1 MTPESTTKIP
11 SELTDE
17 LKQKI
22 DQQIDQCMIKD
33 KHRLRTQLQRLARPQ
48 NKLQNQDQHQ
58 ASKSGRNNDRGGKG
72 NRPKRGAR
80 NNNMN
85 LAQLEQAVQSS
96 LDQVELRKAATP
108 AIEFPNNLPISQKR
122 DEISKAI
129 ANNQVV
135 VIAGETGSG
144 KTTQI
149 PKICLDLGR
158 GVSGMIG
165 HTQPRRL
172 AARSVATR
180 VAEELKVEVGK
191 QLGYQVRFTDQVS
204 ETTQIKLMTDGI
216 LLAETQHDPYLNKY
230 DTLIIDEA
238 HERSLNI
245 DFLLGYLKTLL
256 PKRPDLKLII
266 TSATI
271 DLERFSRHFD
281 GAPVIEVSGRTF
293 PVEVIYQPPI
303 ESEEAKTEGVGAS
316 ILEAVETIRA
326 LPRRSGPNDILI
338 FLSGERDIR
347 DISKLL
353 SDQHYPH
360 TEVMP
365 LYARLSASE
374 QNRVFQAHRGQR
386 IILATNVAETS
397 VTVPG
402 IRYVIDP
409 GFARISRYSS
419 RSKVQRLPI
428 ESVSQASAN
437 QRKGRCGRIAEGVCI
452 RLYDEED
459 FNNRPEFTDAEILR
473 TNLASVI
480 LQMINLRLGDIS
492 KFPFLDAPESRAIKD
507 GYQLLTELGAVNAK
521 RQITNIGKQL
531 VRFPVDPRIARML
544 IAANR
549 NGGLTEVLII
559 ASALTIQ
566 DPRER
571 PLDKQQAAD
580 EKHRAYVHEDS
591 DFLSFVNLWNSIE
604 EQSETMTQNQFRKY
618 CKKYFLNYL
627 RIREWRDLHRQLLLV
642 CKDMKFTLNSEAADY
657 DSVHRSLM
665 TGLLGNLGEKQ
676 DQKDYKGARNRQ
688 FYIFPGS
695 GQFKKA
701 PKWLMSAEMVE
712 TTKLYARINA
722 KIDPAWVE
730 PLAMNLVKRSHSEPH
745 WEKKRGQV
753 VGFEQVSLYGLVI
766 VNRRRVDYSRID
778 PVEARQIFIRQA
790 LVEGDI
796 KLRATFMRHNQVLLA
811 EIEALEHKSRR
822 RDILV
827 DDEVL
832 YEFYDEHL
840 PADVCSTVAL
850 EQWVKADQA
859 NDKKL
864 YLTRDYLMQHS
875 ASHVS
880 DDQFPDIFMWPGMKL
895 KMSYQFEPGTDH
907 DGVSL
912 KVPLG
917 LLNQLPAY
925 RLQWLVPGM
934 LADKCVA
941 LVKALPKNLR
951 KHFVPVPDVV
961 ANALKQMAPD
971 NEPLTDKL
979 GLALKRLTGI
989 EVPRASWDES
999 RLEPYHHFNICVLDE
1014 SGKVVAKGRDL
1025 QRLRQQFSQ
1034 QVSESL
1040 QSVTHHAEERTGI
1053 TRWDFGELGKT
1064 VDVQQAGMKLKA
1076 FPAIEDAG
1084 NSVSLVL
1091 ADTQEKAEQISASG
1105 VLRLLMLANA
1115 QQVKYLQ
1122 KNLPKLDKTLLY
1134 FSKLADK
1141 KSLVDDLLK
1150 AAFYK
1155 TFLLDKPQPSNEAEF
1170 KTCLESHKSELVTH
1184 ATQMAE
1190 RLNEMGETF
1199 HQISKKLNGKVP
1211 LPWMPVFAE
1220 IKTQL
1225 ERLFCKNF
1233 LARVGWQHLQHYPR
1247 YLKAIEQRMDKLQG
1261 QLAKEKIWCAEHEQ
1275 FWLKYETAYQKLA
1288 TQGLDTTPA
1297 EQFRWMLEEYRVSL
1311 YAQQLGT
1318 PQPIS
1323 AKRLQKKMDELGV

>member
-1 MTPESTTKIP
+1 MTSEQLPELNSQPTPQLTA
-11 SELTDE
+11 ELS
-17 LKQKI
+17 QQI
-22 DQQIDQCMIKD
+22 AQQIDQCMIKD
-33 KHRLRTQLQRLARPQ
+33 QHRLRSQLQRLSVFE
-48 NKLQNQDQHQ
+48 
-58 ASKSGRNNDRGGKG
+58 SKSQRQPQTSKDKGRGGKG
-72 NRPKRGAR
+72 KGSNQGG
-80 NNNMN
+80 MN
-85 LAQLEQAVQSS
+85 LAQLEQAVQNS
-96 LDQVELRKAATP
+96 LAQVELRKASSP
-108 AIEFPNNLPISQKR
+108 VVEFPDNLPISQKR
-122 DEISKAI
+122 DEIAEAI

-149 PKICLDLGR
+149 PKICLELGR
-158 GVSGMIG
+158 GITGMIG

-180 VAEELKVEVGK
+180 IAEELKVEVGQ
-191 QLGYQVRFTDQVS
+191 QLGFQVRFTDQVS

-216 LLAETQHDPYLNKY
+216 LLAETQHDPNLTKY

-271 DLERFSRHFD
+271 DLERFSQHFD

-293 PVEVIYQPPI
+293 PVELIYQPPI
-303 ESEEAKTEGVGAS
+303 ESEEAKSEGVGAS

-428 ESVSQASAN
+428 ESISQASAN
-437 QRKGRCGRIAEGVCI
+437 QRKGRCGRVAEGVCI
-452 RLYDEED
+452 RLYEEED

-492 KFPFLDAPESRAIKD
+492 KFPFLDAPDNRAIKD
-507 GYQLLTELGAVNAK
+507 GYQLLMELGAVNDK
-521 RQITNIGKQL
+521 RQITPIGKQL

-544 IAANR
+544 IAAKDS
-549 NGGLTEVLII
+549 GSLSEMLII

-571 PLDKQQAAD
+571 PLDKQQASD
-580 EKHRAYVHEDS
+580 EKHRVYVHEDS

-604 EQSETMTQNQFRKY
+604 EQRQQMSQNQFRTY
-618 CKKYFLNYL
+618 CKKNFLNYL

-642 CKDMKFTLNSEAADY
+642 CKDMKFRPNEKVAEY
-657 DSVHRSLM
+657 DDVHQALM

-730 PLAMNLVKRSHSEPH
+730 PLALNLVKRSHSEPH

-753 VGFEQVSLYGLVI
+753 VAYEQVSLYGLII
-766 VNRRRVDYSRID
+766 VNRRSVDFSRID
-778 PVEARQIFIRQA
+778 PIEAREIFIREA
-790 LVEGDI
+790 LVEGD
-796 KLRATFMRHNQVLLA
+796 LRARARFLANNRKLLA
-811 EIEALEHKSRR
+811 DIEALEHKSRR

-827 DDEVL
+827 DDLVL
-832 YEFYDEHL
+832 YEFYDERL
-840 PADVCSTVAL
+840 PAGISTTVAL
-850 EQWVKADQA
+850 EQWIKQDAA
-859 NDKKL
+859 NDNQL
-864 YLTRDYLMQHS
+864 FLTRDYLMQHS
-875 ASHVS
+875 ASHVNEA
-880 DDQFPDIFMWPGMKL
+880 QFPDVFLWPGMKL
-895 KMSYQFEPGTDH
+895 QMTYQFEPGTEQ
-907 DGVSL
+907 DGVSI

-917 LLNQLPAY
+917 LLNQLPAH
-925 RLQWLVPGM
+925 RLEWLVPGM
-934 LADKCVA
+934 LADKCTA
-941 LVKALPKNLR
+941 LIKALPKTLR

-961 ANALKQMAPD
+961 DRVLQQMAPD
-971 NEPLTDKL
+971 NLSLTESL
-979 GLALKRLTGI
+979 GLALRRLKGVEI
-989 EVPRASWDES
+989 PANSWDTS
-999 RLEPYHHFNICVLDE
+999 RLETHHHFNICVMDE
-1014 SGKVVAKGRDL
+1014 QGKVVQQGRDL

-1034 QVSESL
+1034 QVSDSL
-1040 QSVTHHAEERTGI
+1040 QTAGQHAEERSDI
-1053 TRWDFGELGKT
+1053 KSWDFGDLGNSIK
-1064 VDVQQAGMKLKA
+1064 VQQAGMSLRA
-1076 FPAIEDAG
+1076 YPAIEDAG
-1084 NSVSLVL
+1084 DSVSLIL
-1091 ADTQEKAEQISASG
+1091 ADTEERAQKISTDG
-1105 VLRLLMLANA
+1105 VLRLLMLASA

-1122 KNLPKLDKTLLY
+1122 KNLPKLDKTVLFFNRLE
-1134 FSKLADK
+1134 SQKT
-1141 KSLVDDLLK
+1141 LVDDLLK
-1150 AAFYK
+1150 AAFHR
-1155 TFLLDKPQPSNEAEF
+1155 TFLEGQKLPVSEQQF
-1170 KTCLESHKSELVTH
+1170 KECLERNKSELV
-1184 ATQMAE
+1184 ANASDMAL
-1190 RLNEMGETF
+1190 RLNSIGEAF
-1199 HQISKKLNGKVP
+1199 HQISKKLNGQVS
-1211 LPWMPVFAE
+1211 LPWVPVYAD
-1220 IKTQL
+1220 IKLQL
-1225 ERLFCKNF
+1225 ERLFAPHF
-1233 LARVGWQHLQHYPR
+1233 LTRVHWQQLQHYPR
-1247 YLKAIEQRMDKLQG
+1247 YLKAVVQRMDKLSG
-1261 QLAKEKIWCAEHEQ
+1261 QLVKEKMWCAELEQ
-1275 FWLKYETAYQKLA
+1275 FWQRYESLYQKLDS
-1288 TQGLDTTPA
+1288 QGMDTEPA
-1297 EQFRWMLEEYRVSL
+1297 EQFRWMLEEYRVSI
-1311 YAQQLGT
+1311 YAQALGT

-1323 AKRLQKKMDELGV
+1323 AKRLQKKLDELKV

>member
-1 MTPESTTKIP
+1 MSAVIP
-11 SELTDE
+11 PD
-17 LKQKI
+17 I
-22 DQQIDQCMIKD
+22 AQQIAEQIDSCMLKD
-33 KHRLRTQLQRLARPQ
+33 RHRLRRQLRDL
-48 NKLQNQDQHQ
+48 
-58 ASKSGRNNDRGGKG
+58 SGSQKGKPAKG
-72 NRPKRGAR
+72 KRKPVTF
-80 NNNMN
+80 
-85 LAQLEQAVQSS
+85 AQLEQAVQNSVG
-96 LDQVELRKAATP
+96 QVEKRIASTP
-108 AIEFPNNLPISQKR
+108 NVEFPDNLPVSQKR
-122 DEISKAI
+122 EEIAEAI
-129 ANNQVV
+129 AKSQVV

-158 GVSGMIG
+158 GVQGMIG

-180 VAEELKVEVGK
+180 IAEELKVKVGE
-191 QLGYQVRFTDQVS
+191 QLGFQVRFTDQVTD
-204 ETTQIKLMTDGI
+204 TTQIKLMTDGI
-216 LLAETQHDPYLNKY
+216 LLAETQNDPYLNKY

-245 DFLLGYLKTLL
+245 DFLLGYLKQLL

-271 DLERFSRHFD
+271 DLERFSKHFD
-281 GAPVIEVSGRTF
+281 DAPVIEVSGRTY
-293 PVEVIYQPPI
+293 PVEVIYQPPV
-303 ESEEAKTEGVGAS
+303 ESDEVKTEGIGAA
-316 ILEAVETIRA
+316 ILEAVETIRTM
-326 LPRRSGPNDILI
+326 PRHSGPNDILV
-338 FLSGERDIR
+338 FLSGEQDIR
-347 DISKLL
+347 EVSKLL
-353 SDQHYPH
+353 NDQHYHH

-374 QNRVFQAHRGQR
+374 QNRVFQPHRGQR
-386 IILATNVAETS
+386 IVLATNVAETS

-428 ESVSQASAN
+428 ESISQASAN
-437 QRKGRCGRIAEGVCI
+437 QRKGRCGRVAEGVCI
-452 RLYDEED
+452 RLYEEEE
-459 FNNRPEFTDAEILR
+459 FNTRAEFTDAEILR

-480 LQMINLRLGDIS
+480 LQMTNLRLGDIAR
-492 KFPFLDAPESRAIKD
+492 FPFIDAPDNRAIKD
-507 GYQLLTELGAVNAK
+507 GYQLLTELGAVNQN

-549 NGGLTEVLII
+549 YGSLTELLII

-580 EKHRAYVHEDS
+580 EKHQAYIHEDS

-604 EQSETMTQNQFRKY
+604 EQRQEMSSNQFRKY

-642 CKDMKFTLNSEAADY
+642 CRDMKLSLNSEPAEY
-657 DSVHRSLM
+657 DAVHRALM
-665 TGLLGNLGEKQ
+665 TGLLGSLGEKQ

-688 FYIFPGS
+688 FYLFPGS
-695 GQFKKA
+695 GQFKKS
-701 PKWLMSAEMVE
+701 PKWVMSAEMVE
-712 TTKLYARINA
+712 TSKLYARINA

-753 VGFEQVSLYGLVI
+753 VALEQVSLYGLVI
-766 VNRRRVDYSRID
+766 VNRRKVDFGKID
-778 PVEARQIFIRQA
+778 PVLAREIFIRGA
-790 LVEGDI
+790 LVESD
-796 KLRATFMRHNQVLLA
+796 LNTRASFMRHNKSLLA

-827 DDEVL
+827 DEETL
-832 YEFYDEHL
+832 YQFYDEQL
-840 PADVCSTVAL
+840 PEAICTSVDF
-850 EQWVKADQA
+850 EQWLKADKG
-859 NDKKL
+859 NDKQL
-864 YLTRDYLMQHS
+864 YLTREYLMQHS
-875 ASHVS
+875 ATHVS
-880 DDQFPDIFMWPGMKL
+880 DNQFPDEFLWPGMRLKL
-895 KMSYQFEPGTDH
+895 SYQFEPGKDQ
-907 DGVSL
+907 DGVSI

-917 LLNQLPAY
+917 LLNQLPAH

-961 ANALKQMAPD
+961 AKALEQMAPD
-971 NEPLTDKL
+971 NAPLTDKL
-979 GLALKRLTGI
+979 GLALKRLTGVD
-989 EVPRASWDES
+989 VPANNWDES
-999 RLEPYHHFNICVLDE
+999 RLEAHHHFNIYVLDE
-1014 SGKVVAKGRDL
+1014 SGKVIQQGRDL
-1025 QRLRQQFSQ
+1025 QKLRQRFSQ

-1053 TRWDFGELGKT
+1053 TQWDFGELGKT
-1064 VDVQQAGMKLKA
+1064 VDVHQAGMKLKA

-1091 ADTQEKAEQISASG
+1091 SDTPEKAQQISAGG
-1105 VLRLLMLANA
+1105 VLRLMMLASA
-1115 QQVKYLQ
+1115 HQVKYLQ

-1134 FSKLADK
+1134 FSKLGDRK
-1141 KSLVDDLLK
+1141 TLVDDLLK

-1155 TFLLDKPQPSNEAEF
+1155 TFLEGKQQPSNEAEF
-1170 KTCLESHKSELVTH
+1170 KICLETNKGDLVNN
-1184 ATQMAE
+1184 ATDMAE
-1190 RLNEMGETF
+1190 RLNRMGETY
-1199 HQISKKLNGKVP
+1199 HLISKKLNGQVP
-1211 LPWMPVFAE
+1211 LPWMPVYAE

-1261 QLAKEKIWCAEHEQ
+1261 QLAKEKVWCMELEQ
-1275 FWLKYETAYQKLA
+1275 YWQKYETLHQKLA
-1288 TQGLDTTPA
+1288 SQGLETAPA
-1297 EQFRWMLEEYRVSL
+1297 EQFRWMLEEYRVSI
-1311 YAQQLGT
+1311 YAQTLGT

-1323 AKRLQKKMDELGV
+1323 AKRLQKKLDEIGV

>member
-1 MTPESTTKIP
+1 MSAVIP
-11 SELTDE
+11 PDIAQRIAE
-17 LKQKI
+17 
-22 DQQIDQCMIKD
+22 QIDSCMLKD
-33 KHRLRTQLQRLARPQ
+33 RHRLRRQLRDLSG
-48 NKLQNQDQHQ
+48 
-58 ASKSGRNNDRGGKG
+58 SKKGKPAKGGVKG
-72 NRPKRGAR
+72 KRKSVTF
-80 NNNMN
+80 
-85 LAQLEQAVQSS
+85 AQLEQAVQKSIA
-96 LDQVELRKAATP
+96 QVEMRSASTP
-108 AIEFPNNLPISQKR
+108 TVEFPDNLPVSQKR
-122 DEISKAI
+122 DEIAEAI
-129 ANNQVV
+129 ANHQVV

-158 GVSGMIG
+158 GVQGIIG

-180 VAEELKVEVGK
+180 IAEELKVKVGE
-191 QLGYQVRFTDQVS
+191 QLGFQVRFTDQVTD
-204 ETTQIKLMTDGI
+204 TTQIKLMTDGI
-216 LLAETQHDPYLNKY
+216 LLAETQNDPYLNKY

-245 DFLLGYLKTLL
+245 DFLLGYLKQLL

-271 DLERFSRHFD
+271 DLERFSKHFD
-281 GAPVIEVSGRTF
+281 DAPVIEVSGRTY
-293 PVEVIYQPPI
+293 PVEVIYQQPV
-303 ESEEAKTEGVGAS
+303 ESDEVKTEGIGAA

-326 LPRRSGPNDILI
+326 MPRHSGPNDILV
-338 FLSGERDIR
+338 FLSGEQDIR
-347 DISKLL
+347 EVSKLL
-353 SDQHYPH
+353 NDQRYLH

-374 QNRVFQAHRGQR
+374 QNRVFQPHRGQR
-386 IILATNVAETS
+386 IVLATNVAETS

-428 ESVSQASAN
+428 ESISQASAN
-437 QRKGRCGRIAEGVCI
+437 QRKGRCGRVAEGVCI
-452 RLYDEED
+452 RLYEEEE
-459 FNNRPEFTDAEILR
+459 FNTRPEFTDAEILR

-480 LQMINLRLGDIS
+480 LQMTNLRLGDIAR
-492 KFPFLDAPESRAIKD
+492 FPFIDAPDNRAIKD
-507 GYQLLTELGAVNAK
+507 GYQLLTELGAVNQN

-549 NGGLTEVLII
+549 YGSLSEVLII

-580 EKHRAYVHEDS
+580 EKHQVYIHENS

-604 EQSETMTQNQFRKY
+604 EQRQEMSSNQFRKH

-642 CKDMKFTLNSEAADY
+642 CKDMKLGLNSEPAEY
-657 DSVHRSLM
+657 DAVHRALM

-688 FYIFPGS
+688 FHLFPGS
-695 GQFKKA
+695 GQFKKS
-701 PKWLMSAEMVE
+701 PKWVMSAEMVE
-712 TTKLYARINA
+712 TSKLYARINA

-730 PLAMNLVKRSHSEPH
+730 PLALNLVKRSHSEPH

-753 VGFEQVSLYGLVI
+753 VALEQVSLYGLVI
-766 VNRRRVDYSRID
+766 VNRRKVDFGKID
-778 PVEARQIFIRQA
+778 PVLAREIFIRGA
-790 LVEGDI
+790 LVEFD
-796 KLRATFMRHNQVLLA
+796 LNTRASFMRHNRALLA

-827 DDEVL
+827 DEETL
-832 YEFYDEHL
+832 YQFYDEQL
-840 PADVCSTVAL
+840 PEVICTSVDF
-850 EQWVKADQA
+850 EQWLKAEKG
-859 NDKKL
+859 NDKRL
-864 YLTRDYLMQHS
+864 YLTREYLMQHS
-875 ASHVS
+875 ATHVS
-880 DDQFPDIFMWPGMKL
+880 DNQFPDEFLWPGMRLKL
-895 KMSYQFEPGTDH
+895 SYQFEPGKEQ
-907 DGVSL
+907 DGVSIR
-912 KVPLG
+912 VPLG
-917 LLNQLPAY
+917 LLNQLPAH

-961 ANALKQMAPD
+961 AKALEQMAPD
-971 NEPLTDKL
+971 NTPLTDKL
-979 GLALKRLTGI
+979 GRALKRLTGV
-989 EVPRASWDES
+989 EVSENSWDES
-999 RLEPYHHFNICVLDE
+999 RLEPHHHFNICVLDE
-1014 SGKVVAKGRDL
+1014 AGKVLQQGRDI
-1025 QRLRQQFSQ
+1025 QKLRQRFSQ

-1040 QSVTHHAEERTGI
+1040 QSVTHHTEERTGI
-1053 TRWDFGELGKT
+1053 TQWDFGELGET

-1091 ADTQEKAEQISASG
+1091 SDTPEKAQQISEGG
-1105 VLRLLMLANA
+1105 VLRLLMLSST

-1134 FSKLADK
+1134 LSKLGDRK
-1141 KSLVDDLLK
+1141 NLVDDLLK
-1150 AAFYK
+1150 VAFHK
-1155 TFLLDKPQPSNEAEF
+1155 TFLEGKQQPSNEDEF
-1170 KTCLESHKSELVTH
+1170 KVCLEANKADLLSN
-1184 ATQMAE
+1184 ATDMAE
-1190 RLNEMGETF
+1190 RLNRMGEAY
-1199 HQISKKLNGKVP
+1199 HQISKKLNGQVP
-1211 LPWMPVFAE
+1211 LPWMPVYAE

-1225 ERLFCKNF
+1225 GRLFCKNF

-1261 QLAKEKIWCAEHEQ
+1261 QLAKEKVWCMELEQ
-1275 FWLKYETAYQKLA
+1275 YWQKYEILHQKLVS
-1288 TQGLDTTPA
+1288 QGLDVAPA
-1297 EQFRWMLEEYRVSL
+1297 EQFRWMLEEYRVSI
-1311 YAQQLGT
+1311 YAQTLGT

-1323 AKRLQKKMDELGV
+1323 SKRLEKKLAEVSL